1 EIAALLTP
9 FSQIE
14 IVPNPPHT
22 NMMHLFI
29 RGEQDKLAAA
39 ILDIAKETGTW
50 LFSRLAPTF
59 LPSYTMVELT
69 VGEATLDLSSLEIAE
84 LFQVLLTRVNTY
96 HT

>member
-1 EIAALLTP
+1 
-9 FSQIE
+9 
-14 IVPNPPHT
+14 
-22 NMMHLFI
+22 
-29 RGEQDKLAAA
+29 LAAA

-59 LPSYTMVELT
+59 LPSSTMVELT
-69 VGEATLDLSSLEIAE
+69 MGEATLDLSSLEIAE